1 MNWKLEY
8 LPEAE
13 DDFKALD
20 GSQRNLVLKAIK
32 KVQQNPLPADENG
45 YGKLLGNQNGKNLAG
60 LLKIKLRAAG
70 IRVVYQLQ
78 RTETAMLVIVIGV
91 RADEEVYEIAQKRAA
106 KHHLLG
112 RTHKRG
118 AWSAFCSLPPFF
130 LFPTPFF
137 SAARPHTIHQP
148 NQRAR
153 RRTNMKLP
161 KLPKLP
167 SLKSLHLPSRIT
179 MERLLIVSAAAL
191 VVVLAVRGGQQTQ
204 TAMQQTD
211 FTPDVSTQTI
221 ADASPDVEMTATVC
235 WYEDGEGYL
244 VPVTRQIPLQ
254 DGVAKAT
261 LSLMVKSSENDL
273 AAARMGLRN
282 VIPEGVTFDLD
293 ISGGKARV
301 DLSKEALSC
310 QNAEEELLMVQGT
323 AAALCGFDTVQEVTF
338 LFDGQKRSQLTH
350 GTDVSGVFKADG
362 VNLESVETTAN
373 LTNASRVQ
381 LYFPS
386 ADGRLMVPVTRTVF
400 SPADL
405 TTAMLELA
413 KGPEKD
419 SGLEI
424 PLPKDCGLRSVTLK
438 NGVATIDFTKE
449 FASLATAEDASAATS
464 QALRAIVFTASQF
477 PGVKKVEVLVE
488 GKPFEAQPSAV
499 TTFVNQADEVMAQ
512 YPGLITVD

>member
-1 MNWKLEY
+1 MTVQ
-8 LPEAE
+8 AGG
-13 DDFKALD
+13 AV
-20 GSQRNLVLKAIK
+20 LV
-32 KVQQNPLPADENG
+32 
-45 YGKLLGNQNGKNLAG
+45 
-60 LLKIKLRAAG
+60 
-70 IRVVYQLQ
+70 
-78 RTETAMLVIVIGV
+78 
-91 RADEEVYEIAQKRAA
+91 
-106 KHHLLG
+106 
-112 RTHKRG
+112 
-118 AWSAFCSLPPFF
+118 
-130 LFPTPFF
+130 
-137 SAARPHTIHQP
+137 
-148 NQRAR
+148 
-153 RRTNMKLP
+153 
-161 KLPKLP
+161 
-167 SLKSLHLPSRIT
+167 
-179 MERLLIVSAAAL
+179 
-191 VVVLAVRGGQQTQ
+191 
-204 TAMQQTD
+204 
-211 FTPDVSTQTI
+211 
-221 ADASPDVEMTATVC
+221 
-235 WYEDGEGYL
+235 
-244 VPVTRQIPLQ
+244 
-254 DGVAKAT
+254 
-261 LSLMVKSSENDL
+261 L
-273 AAARMGLRN
+273 AAAVLGLWRYG
-282 VIPEGVTFDLD
+282 VQRRQRRTLVWALAAAIGEMESAIRWQQTPMMALLEGLA
-293 ISGGKARV
+293 AREKV
-301 DLSKEALSC
+301 GQYFHETAD
-310 QNAEEELLMVQGT
+310 MVQGGMPLQCAWEKAFSAIQDGEAGEILARLRLGGDRERLVGALGQTRQELEELYRRRCREDGQRSRVTT
-323 AAALCGFDTVQEVTF
+323 AAALCGFDSVQEVTF

>member
-1 MNWKLEY
+1 
-8 LPEAE
+8 
-13 DDFKALD
+13 
-20 GSQRNLVLKAIK
+20 
-32 KVQQNPLPADENG
+32 
-45 YGKLLGNQNGKNLAG
+45 
-60 LLKIKLRAAG
+60 
-70 IRVVYQLQ
+70 
-78 RTETAMLVIVIGV
+78 
-91 RADEEVYEIAQKRAA
+91 
-106 KHHLLG
+106 
-112 RTHKRG
+112 
-118 AWSAFCSLPPFF
+118 
-130 LFPTPFF
+130 
-137 SAARPHTIHQP
+137 
-148 NQRAR
+148 
-153 RRTNMKLP
+153 MKLP

-221 ADASPDVEMTATVC
+221 ADASPDVEVTSTVC

-373 LTNASRVQ
+373 LTNA
-381 LYFPS
+381 
-386 ADGRLMVPVTRTVF
+386 DGRLMVPVTRTVF